1 MPLPAG
7 KVHINLT
14 MIETFFLT
22 FIPIFVAVD
31 AVGVLPIFISFT
43 EGYTQRQKV
52 RIILQSVVTALIIA
66 LLFLFLGK
74 LIFQFLG
81 ISVGDFMIAG
91 GAVLFCIAIIEIVSP
106 QKQQRMPGSDF
117 GAVPLGTPLIAGPAV
132 LTTSLILEGE
142 YGPAFTIISLVLNI
156 ALTGGIFFLSGFLI
170 KVIGETGAKA
180 MSKVTSLLLAAIAV
194 MMMRNGILSFLQQ
207 VPH

>member
-1 MPLPAG
+1 
-7 KVHINLT
+7 
-14 MIETFFLT
+14 MIETFFLA

-31 AVGVLPIFISFT
+31 AIGVLPIFISFT
-43 EGYTQRQKV
+43 EGYPRKEKV
-52 RIILQSVVTALIIA
+52 RIIIQSIVTALIIA
-66 LLFLFLGK
+66 LLFLFLGN

-106 QKQQRMPGSDF
+106 KKQQRMPGNDF

-132 LTTSLILEGE
+132 LTTSLILSSE
-142 YGPAFTIISLVLNI
+142 YGPVYTIVSLVLNI
-156 ALTGGIFFLSGFLI
+156 ALTGGIFFLSEFLI
-170 KVIGETGAKA
+170 RVIGDTGAKA

-194 MMMRNGILSFLQQ
+194 MMMRKGIFIFLGQ
-207 VPH
+207 VKS